1 MLPKEVLVALGILE
15 SKMRYVVLVV
25 FVFLSSCSV
34 IRLNSKK
41 ENQLSSE
48 DSSAAYN
55 FAFTE
60 ATKQKLFGN
69 YSRALSLL
77 FKCVEVNPYSSASY
91 YLISEIYLKNGDE
104 EKALEY
110 CRLAVKYDPKN
121 NWFRLDLATLYKMN
135 NKIDSAINQYK
146 YLVKKNDD
154 NLKYKYN
161 LAALYFEYGDLDKSL
176 KIIRDL
182 IDVDKKNEELAITKF
197 QLERKLQ
204 RYKSAENTLKRIF
217 RKRPAEYRFL
227 GLLAEH
233 YKSIGKFKKV
243 EKAYKSLLAKD
254 SLNEIGILGLSSFY
268 FEIKRSS
275 EAESL
280 IKKRLLNSK
289 DLSEEEVQFL
299 INSLKVK
306 SLPDSFKLEVVNR
319 IKNWFTNNLDNEI
332 DLKSMADIFVNAGYT
347 KDATELIEYLYHN
360 KSEFARVDLYLM
372 LLNLQDR
379 NSEILKI
386 TSDSLAA
393 GGSAEY
399 LFYYNGIGYYK
410 QKMYKEAAESFEK
423 GLSFLSEERTY
434 EEQFLTLLGESYY
447 RLNNIQ
453 TSFQYFE
460 KVLEIN
466 PYNLYVLNNY
476 SYYLAIMNL
485 SLDKAEEMSK
495 KCIMLDRR
503 NFNYLDTYAWILFKK
518 GKYQQAYES
527 LKRAL
532 EIGGNADQ
540 NLVNHYKE
548 LLKVM
553 NLKN

>member
-182 IDVDKKNEELAITKF
+182 FDVDKKNEELAITKF
-197 QLERKLQ
+197 QLERKLK
-204 RYKSAENTLKRIF
+204 RYKSAENTLKRIY

-268 FEIKRSS
+268 FEIKRNS

-280 IKKRLLNSK
+280 IEKRLLNSK

-306 SLPDSFKLEVVNR
+306 SLPDSFTLEVVNR
-319 IKNWFTNNLDNEI
+319 IKNWFTNNLDSEI

-476 SYYLAIMNL
+476 SYYLAIMNS